1 MKKLKNLKTQ
11 KHLKGGDTMK
21 KAIST
26 VLVAAMLATGAGNAF
41 AWVPSDTD
49 DPKCIDIRN
58 LDEKRII
65 QYPDKGKKVC
75 GCKTCEV
82 AAMTFDKLEEYISK
96 IEKEMSEL
104 DEDIRTNDKKWS
116 TQKLHDLN
124 KVAGREL
131 ALRYMSSDI
140 AAKNYKDGNYYFV
153 AMNYDVGEADAIG
166 TFAKKE
172 GIEYNAEYDET
183 YFNEI
188 KDRIKNILKAREG
201 KYDEDSKAFYEMLPK
216 LESRELKILGIAL
229 LALPVVLVLIGT
241 GFAYVS
247 GKIEQAKAKK
257 NIDVKPEENFNSTPA
272 LSADESINSS
282 AVCK

>member
-1 MKKLKNLKTQ
+1 MKKTV
-11 KHLKGGDTMK
+11 
-21 KAIST
+21 ST
-26 VLVAAMLATGAGNAF
+26 VLIAAMLASGAGSAF

-49 DPKCIDIRN
+49 DPKCIDIRKLN
-58 LDEKRII
+58 EKRMIE
-65 QYPDKGKKVC
+65 YPIKEGKKIC

-116 TQKLHDLN
+116 TQKLHDLF
-124 KVAGREL
+124 KVSNRDSTL
-131 ALRYMSSDI
+131 KTMKNNI
-140 AAKNYKDGNYYFV
+140 QAKNYKDSNYYFV
-153 AMNYDVGEADAIG
+153 ATNYGVGEAGALG
-166 TFAKKE
+166 FFAKQE
-172 GIEYNAEYDET
+172 GIEYADEYGDE
-183 YFNEI
+183 YFN
-188 KDRIKNILKAREG
+188 KLKNRIKNILKEREG
-201 KYDEDSKAFYEMLPK
+201 EYDKDRKAFYEMSPK
-216 LESRELKILGIAL
+216 LDSRESKILGIAL